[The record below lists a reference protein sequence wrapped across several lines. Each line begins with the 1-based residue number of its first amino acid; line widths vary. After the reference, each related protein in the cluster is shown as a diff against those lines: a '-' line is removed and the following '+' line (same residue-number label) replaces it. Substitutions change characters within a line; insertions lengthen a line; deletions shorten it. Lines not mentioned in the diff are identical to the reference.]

1 MTATVGSLLDDI
13 HARAWELCARA
24 EEPPTEAARGDR
36 AAAQLAAWPRLAASA
51 LRALDAVALEQP
63 WRDDT
68 ASVRMALADMTGA
81 RVPWLEPRTP
91 NGDRPAPSSDVLEI
105 AVRLGAIADLL
116 SGQPRFAVEGDVA
129 AALGLRA
136 NLVAPVHAVA
146 VATMDALGDRLG
158 EQRVRWLLRG
168 VMACT
173 ERFALAPAPERA
185 GRFEDVAAITP
196 VEPSL
201 DGAIAE
207 WARATTDVLS
217 SRLRVTGTALQA
229 AAGDALIL
237 TATAATVCAA
247 SVQLRLVG
255 PEAGDRALSALTRA
269 HGAWRSPTHW
279 PDAVRL
285 DGVRD
290 LEQVDASRRL
300 RQTITE
306 TLRQDQNWLP
316 AEAMA
321 VRQDIPALL
330 ATTRRGMHAVG
341 NVALAHFQAVENVVR
356 GRGRLWIAAS
366 AVTQPAFQGS
376 ATIEAAVRRGWVPMP
391 RGEPVGIELLAAAR
405 QALVSSTIALAALD
419 ATAAASTE
427 TAPRTQGALRWDQGR
442 IVSYGSHGHPA
453 LFETVGPAESV
464 GAGEERRAPIALSDW
479 LGHGP
484 RR

>member
-1 MTATVGSLLDDI
+1 MTATVGSLLDDL

-24 EEPPTEAARGDR
+24 EEPPPEGAQGER
-36 AAAQLAAWPRLAASA
+36 AAALLAAWPRLAASA
-51 LRALDAVALEQP
+51 SRALDAVALEQP

-68 ASVRMALADMTGA
+68 ASVRGSLAAMVDA
-81 RVPWLEPRTP
+81 PASWLEPITRS
-91 NGDRPAPSSDVLEI
+91 GERPAPSPDVVAI
-105 AVRLGAIADLL
+105 AVRLGLVADLL
-116 SGQPRFAVEGDVA
+116 SGQSKPAGEADQA
-129 AALGLRA
+129 AAVGLQA
-136 NLVAPVHAVA
+136 NIVAPVHAVA
-146 VATMDALGDRLG
+146 VATMDALGDRSG
-158 EQRVRWLLRG
+158 GQRARWLVRG
-168 VMACT
+168 VIACT

-196 VEPSL
+196 GEPSL

-229 AAGDALIL
+229 AAGDAL

-247 SVQLRLVG
+247 SSQLRLVG
-255 PEAGDRALSALTRA
+255 TEVGDRTLSALTTA

-306 TLRQDQNWLP
+306 TLRQDRHWLP
-316 AEAMA
+316 ADVMA
-321 VRQDIPALL
+321 TREDMPALL
-330 ATTRRGMHAVG
+330 ATMRRGMHAVG

-356 GRGRLWIAAS
+356 GRGRLWICAS

-391 RGEPVGIELLAAAR
+391 RGEPAGIELLAAAR

-419 ATAAASTE
+419 ATAAASPG
-427 TAPRTQGALRWDQGR
+427 TAPRSPGALRWDQGR